1 MIPFN
6 SPPLPAAPPYT
17 TPQLRHIA
25 LLLSLQQHPL
35 GQEPNKDT
43 TGAGY
48 SQRQLQ
54 QRQEG
59 WCRRRHGG
67 GELSPREPR
76 EGCTRL
82 ARGCHLP
89 GDLCDTPV
97 KRTQPSPQPG
107 ATRSP
112 ATQWRAD
119 TRGTPAALISTRP
132 HP

>member
-6 SPPLPAAPPYT
+6 SPPLPAAPSYT
-17 TPQLRHIA
+17 TPQIQHIA
-25 LLLSLQQHPL
+25 LVLSLQQHPL
-35 GQEPNKDT
+35 GQESNKDT

-48 SQRQLQ
+48 SQKQLQ
-54 QRQEG
+54 QQKGWYGRRQRG
-59 WCRRRHGG
+59 W
-67 GELSPREPR
+67 ELSPREPR
-76 EGCTRL
+76 EGCTWL

-107 ATRSP
+107 ATQSP
-112 ATQWRAD
+112 AVQWLAD
-119 TRGTPAALISTRP
+119 TGTPEALTSTRP